1 MKFFTYRVDTDK
13 QALTDD
19 YFRKYPDLV
28 READRKE
35 LSQFVHYN
43 VFKKRHFSRLPP
55 GANLVDYMD
64 PSLEERQGEKQT
76 MCSRL
81 F

>member
-13 QALTDD
+13 QALTEDD
-19 YFRKYPDLV
+19 FRKYPDLV

-35 LSQFVHYN
+35 LSQFVHYK

-55 GANLVDYMD
+55 GAN
-64 PSLEERQGEKQT
+64 
-76 MCSRL
+76 
-81 F
+81 